1 MFGLYWSF
9 KFSKVKFSTTVGLL
23 HVFPLVRSGSFKKV
37 KFSKTVW
44 SDAGLSSSDEGASH
58 GGEGGR
64 TVSSTAQAYDN
75 FLTPTEPGS
84 GSSKARGGGVLHL
97 STQSLVLRGTIS
109 AK

>member
-1 MFGLYWSF
+1 MLG
-9 KFSKVKFSTTVGLL
+9 KVGKDLRNIEIIGHGHLT
-23 HVFPLVRSGSFKKV
+23 RSNLQQL
-37 KFSKTVW
+37 TVW
-44 SDAGLSSSDEGASH
+44 FVTGLSSSDEGASH

-64 TVSSTAQAYDN
+64 ITSSTAQAYDN

>member
-1 MFGLYWSF
+1 MRSGSF

-23 HVFPLVRSGSFKKV
+23 HVFPLVRL
-37 KFSKTVW
+37 SKTVW
-44 SDAGLSSSDEGASH
+44 SVAGLSSSDEGASH

>member
-23 HVFPLVRSGSFKKV
+23 HVFPLVR
-37 KFSKTVW
+37 FSKTVW
-44 SDAGLSSSDEGASH
+44 SVAGLSSSDEGASH

>member
-23 HVFPLVRSGSFKKV
+23 HVFPLVR
-37 KFSKTVW
+37 FSKTVW
-44 SDAGLSSSDEGASH
+44 SVAGLSSSDEGASH

-97 STQSLVLRGTIS
+97 LTQSLVLRGTIS

>member
-1 MFGLYWSF
+1 MRSGSF

-23 HVFPLVRSGSFKKV
+23 HVFPLVR
-37 KFSKTVW
+37 FSKTVW
-44 SDAGLSSSDEGASH
+44 SVAGLSSSDEGASH

>member
-1 MFGLYWSF
+1 MRSGSF

-23 HVFPLVRSGSFKKV
+23 HVFPLVRSGSY
-37 KFSKTVW
+37 VW
-44 SDAGLSSSDEGASH
+44 SVAGLSSSDEGASH

-64 TVSSTAQAYDN
+64 TVSSAAQAYDN